1 MEAPDSY
8 FTLDEAQALV
18 PWLQETFDAIETLKA
33 ELARAKSQVQRV
45 ETRMQSN
52 GGSKAEE
59 ELAEA
64 DRAVQQT
71 ENEIEEHAYAIVQ
84 RDITVRSLDKGLADL
99 PSMRDGRN
107 VYLCWLEGEQQ
118 ITHWHEVDGGFT
130 GRQPL

>member
-84 RDITVRSLDKGLADL
+84 RDITVRSLDKGLAV
-99 PSMRDGRN
+99 SRA
-107 VYLCWLEGEQQ
+107 V
-118 ITHWHEVDGGFT
+118 
-130 GRQPL
+130 